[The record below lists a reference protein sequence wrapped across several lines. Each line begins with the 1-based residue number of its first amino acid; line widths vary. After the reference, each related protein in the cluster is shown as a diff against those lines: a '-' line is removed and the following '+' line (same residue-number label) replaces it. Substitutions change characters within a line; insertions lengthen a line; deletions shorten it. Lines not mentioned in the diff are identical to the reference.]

1 MLCTKPTGLARVLD
15 QKICRQSL
23 VEWRGNGSRQLQRSF
38 VRNPRYAV
46 DWQLNKLKKHL
57 PQTARISE
65 NAISTVLYWNVK
77 FYRSCYIHWEIGG
90 AQGKEWSILLVS
102 FIQNL
107 KSNHGLQEQT
117 MKPNQSSRYA
127 LAFSMKMCLSLPQR
141 FVGALT
147 ITRK

>member
-1 MLCTKPTGLARVLD
+1 MLSTKHTGLACVLNH
-15 QKICRQSL
+15 KICRQSL
-23 VEWRGNGSRQLQRSF
+23 VEGRGNHGMQLQRSF

-46 DWQLNKLKKHL
+46 DWQLNELKRHL
-57 PQTARISE
+57 PPTAHTSE

-77 FYRSCYIHWEIGG
+77 FCRSCYIHWEELGG

-107 KSNHGLQEQT
+107 KSNHGLQEQ

-127 LAFSMKMCLSLPQR
+127 LDFSMKMCLSLPQR
-141 FVGALT
+141 FVGALI